1 MTTAQPEVTSTT
13 IQPPDRWPI
22 LGFGELWQTRRIL
35 WVLAQRVIKV
45 RYQQTVLGILWV
57 VLQPLL
63 LTIIISVF
71 MGLILDRGQRLDLPF
86 AVFLFPAWVV
96 WRTFSKDISEGGN
109 SVLANGALV
118 QRIYLP
124 RLYFPLSIILASLV
138 DLFFMT
144 MALLV
149 LLIVYGVAPGIGLLA
164 LPFALLIMYAAAI
177 GVALFFAATSV
188 QYRDMDILVPLM
200 VQAWFWS
207 SPIIY
212 PTQLIPEWI
221 RTFYY
226 LNPLAV
232 VIDTFRWAFTQ
243 TPAPPLEAWFL
254 GSSVAAIMLVVG
266 FVFFRRREPLFADW
280 MGE

>member
-1 MTTAQPEVTSTT
+1 
-13 IQPPDRWPI
+13 
-22 LGFGELWQTRRIL
+22 
-35 WVLAQRVIKV
+35 
-45 RYQQTVLGILWV
+45 
-57 VLQPLL
+57 
-63 LTIIISVF
+63 
-71 MGLILDRGQRLDLPF
+71 
-86 AVFLFPAWVV
+86 
-96 WRTFSKDISEGGN
+96 
-109 SVLANGALV
+109 
-118 QRIYLP
+118 
-124 RLYFPLSIILASLV
+124 
-138 DLFFMT
+138 
-144 MALLV
+144 
-149 LLIVYGVAPGIGLLA
+149 
-164 LPFALLIMYAAAI
+164 
-177 GVALFFAATSV
+177 
-188 QYRDMDILVPLM
+188 MDILVPLM

-266 FVFFRRREPLFADW
+266 FVFFRRRGPLFADW